1 MLIAPSMMPQRKKLR
16 NEVGLRPFNDG
27 EERISWKGSLWRIL
41 VTKHLKERMILY
53 SLFFLVDFSLPGI
66 FVAQLLDVLE
76 VSISS
81 KPLAILVLKLCL
93 AAVQRNS
100 LDCNAGIHIHQ
111 RLPFGHQSSFM
122 VVFGVLVSNIRD
134 RAHFCNSC
142 MCPTNNGALRLKLRR
157 YLSPWKFFQVLQFG
171 NCGHFWPGTFELGG
185 S

>member
-1 MLIAPSMMPQRKKLR
+1 MMAKNALVGKDHFGELLLR
-16 NEVGLRPFNDG
+16 S
-27 EERISWKGSLWRIL
+27 IWKNAWFCTRW
-41 VTKHLKERMILY
+41 
-53 SLFFLVDFSLPGI
+53 FFLVDFSLPGI

-111 RLPFGHQSSFM
+111 RLPFGHRSSFM
-122 VVFGVLVSNIRD
+122 VLFGVLVSNIKD

-142 MCPTNNGALRLKLRR
+142 MCPTNNGVLRLKLRR
-157 YLSPWKFFQVLQFG
+157 YLSPWIFFQVLQFG

-185 S
+185 SWNGYYHVIRNTMMM